1 MKPVIYLSLLIGLP
15 WLNAAY
21 GNERWETH
29 STMESSAF
37 GKMDLGVQEDCR
49 ETNWQETNPMIL
61 SGNNDECE
69 NFSSEQKAG
78 KWIFSYHCQAS
89 SGKGE
94 FTSKADGL
102 IEGFI
107 KTSTPQ
113 GDFLLRFTSQR
124 KGVCQIEDDE

>member
-1 MKPVIYLSLLIGLP
+1 MKRAIYFRLMMCLPLL
-15 WLNAAY
+15 NVAFA
-21 GNERWETH
+21 NERWETH
-29 STMESSAF
+29 STMESTTF
-37 GKMDLGVQEDCR
+37 GKMDLGIQEDCR

-61 SGNNDECE
+61 SGSNDECE

-107 KTSTPQ
+107 KTNTPQ
-113 GDFLLRFTSQR
+113 GDFLLRFTSHR
-124 KGVCQIEDDE
+124 KGVCQIEDSE